1 MQKFVPVVVL
11 LCNPCAVE
19 QTSAEILGRLWAKMA
34 TAVVVFDI
42 FSGHRVSLLIAFLSL
57 VAVFVY
63 IPFVS
68 DYTYWFLM
76 AAYVIIAAHR

>member
-1 MQKFVPVVVL
+1 
-11 LCNPCAVE
+11 
-19 QTSAEILGRLWAKMA
+19 MA

-42 FSGHRVSLLIAFLSL
+42 FSGHRISLLIAFLSL

-68 DYTYWFLM
+68 EYAYWFLM
-76 AAYVIIAAHR
+76 AAYVIMAAHR

>member
-1 MQKFVPVVVL
+1 
-11 LCNPCAVE
+11 
-19 QTSAEILGRLWAKMA
+19 MA
-34 TAVVVFDI
+34 AAVVVFEI

-68 DYTYWFLM
+68 EYAYWFLV
-76 AAYVIIAAHR
+76 AAYVIMAAQR

>member
-1 MQKFVPVVVL
+1 VKGFQEAK
-11 LCNPCAVE
+11 
-19 QTSAEILGRLWAKMA
+19 AKMA
-34 TAVVVFDI
+34 AAVAVFEV

-57 VAVFVY
+57 VAVFIY

>member
-1 MQKFVPVVVL
+1 MAA
-11 LCNPCAVE
+11 AV
-19 QTSAEILGRLWAKMA
+19 
-34 TAVVVFDI
+34 AVFEV

-57 VAVFVY
+57 VAVFIY